1 MSRVFFMILD
11 SFGIGEAPDAEQFG
25 DKGASTLRSVAGSS
39 KWDCPNL
46 RELGLFNIDGVHRSA
61 GCTEKEEE
69 PYKELL
75 SNPAFHR
82 AQWEKLRQGVEK
94 PIGSYARL
102 RELSMGKDTVIG
114 HWELSGVVSPK
125 PMPTFPDGF
134 PASFIAEFEKRT
146 GRPCIVNKPY
156 SGTDVIREYGQ
167 EQHEK
172 GALIVYTS
180 ADSVFQIAANEA
192 DVPVPELYRY
202 CEIARE
208 MLTGDLAVG
217 RVIARPY
224 VGDSPENYT
233 RTANR
238 HDYALKPPA
247 PTVLDRLKA
256 AGQSVI
262 GIGKINDIFAGS
274 GITEFKRTQDNAD
287 GLQKTLEYQNEDF
300 RGLCFVNLVET
311 DANYGHRRNIDGYA
325 QAVTEFDRF
334 LDVFMPGMRED
345 DLLMISAD
353 HGCDPGYIY
362 HTDHTREYV
371 ELLMYGKRIPAG
383 RNYGTVEGFGFAAE
397 KIEEFLFG

>member
-11 SFGIGEAPDAEQFG
+11 SFGIGAAPDAEAFG
-25 DKGASTLRSVAGSS
+25 DKGAGTLRSVAGSL

-46 RELGLFNIDGVHRSA
+46 SKLGLFNIDGVRRRADSQ
-61 GCTEKEEE
+61 EKEEE
-69 PYKELL
+69 PYEALL
-75 SNPAFHR
+75 KNPAFHR
-82 AQWEKLRQGVEK
+82 DRWEKLREGVAE
-94 PIGSYARL
+94 PVGSYARL

-114 HWELSGVVSPK
+114 HWELAGVVSPK

-134 PASFIAEFEKRT
+134 PASFIEAFEQAV

-156 SGTDVIREYGQ
+156 SGTDVIREFGQ

-192 DVPVPELYRY
+192 DVPIPELYRY
-202 CEIARE
+202 CEIARK

-233 RTANR
+233 RTSNR
-238 HDYALKPPA
+238 HDYALSPAA
-247 PTVLDRLKA
+247 PTVLNRLQD

-262 GIGKINDIFAGS
+262 GVGKIYDIFAGS
-274 GITEFKRTQDNAD
+274 GITEYTRTLDNAD
-287 GLQKTLEYQNEDF
+287 GLKKTLEYQKQDF
-300 RGLCFVNLVET
+300 SGLCFVNLVET

-334 LDVFMPGMRED
+334 LDEFIPGMRED
-345 DLLMISAD
+345 DLLMVSAD
-353 HGCDPGYIY
+353 HGCDPGYVY

-397 KIEEFLFG
+397 QIEKFLL